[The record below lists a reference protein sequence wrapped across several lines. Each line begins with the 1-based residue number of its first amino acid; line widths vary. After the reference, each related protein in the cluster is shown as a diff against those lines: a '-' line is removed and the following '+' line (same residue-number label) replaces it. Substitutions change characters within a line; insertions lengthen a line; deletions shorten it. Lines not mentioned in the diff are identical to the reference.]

1 MKYPIQLQWILIVLA
16 IMVTATLIVTT
27 VGLSGE
33 ESAKEPAAPQI
44 IAVKFHADW

>member
-16 IMVTATLIVTT
+16 IVVTTTLIVTT
-27 VGLSGE
+27 VDLSGE